1 MKPITPEW
9 VVKAEAD
16 LVSAEREY
24 RARKAPNY
32 DAACFLAQQCIEKYL
47 KARLQEA
54 SVPFGKTHDLVALLD
69 QLQPVEPLWIPLK
82 ALLAPISAYAVM
94 FRYPGQ
100 SATREEAKV
109 AIERARRVRELAR
122 TSLGLSPKRA
132 GHHRRSGR
140 SPSKRR

>member
-16 LVSAEREY
+16 LLSAEREY

-47 KARLQEA
+47 KACLQEA

-69 QLQPVEPLWIPLK
+69 QLEPIEPLWMPLK
-82 ALLAPISAYAVM
+82 PLLAPISAYAVA
-94 FRYPGQ
+94 FRYPGR

-109 AIERARRVRELAR
+109 AIKHARRVRELAR
-122 TSLGLSPKRA
+122 TSLRLSPKGTGR
-132 GHHRRSGR
+132 HRRSAR